1 METSMAKYKL
11 WLTVLTLLV
20 VVLLLFNGGLIF
32 ALFKARG
39 AALDVLASVRN
50 SVAMLGKEPFE
61 TVVHIDQEIPL
72 NTVVP
77 VSQTLT
83 VPLDIQYPL
92 STSVNTYFDLP
103 VLGQQEVAIPI
114 DTVIPIQYDL
124 TVPLQMNYPIS
135 MTYRLQMDVPISVEI
150 PDEIRIP
157 VDQFLEQIEAAL
169 R

>member
-1 METSMAKYKL
+1 MENPMAKYKL
-11 WLTVLTLLV
+11 WLTVLSVLV
-20 VVLLLFNGGLIF
+20 VVLLLFNGALIL
-32 ALFKARG
+32 AWLKARS

-50 SVAMLGKEPFE
+50 SVAVMGREPFE

-83 VPLDIQYPL
+83 VPLDIEYPL
-92 STSVNTYFDLP
+92 STSVNTYFNLP

-124 TVPLQMNYPIS
+124 TVPLHMDYPIS

-150 PDEIRIP
+150 PDEIRAP
-157 VDQFLEQIEAAL
+157 VDQFLEQIESAL